1 MESENMRVLKTVE
14 RIGLAVL
21 LMLALGAGVHA
32 ADITVLASNGVKAV
46 LQELAPRFESSTGHT
61 LVFRFA
67 TAAELKAQIEKGE
80 TFDVAILTSA
90 IIDDLIKQG
99 RLAAATRADVARSGA
114 GIAIRKGAP
123 RPDIATADALKRT
136 LLSAKSVAYVGQGAT
151 AGIMTRIFERLG
163 IAEEMRKKTRP
174 LSGSA
179 AEAVASG
186 DAELGFTQISEILPV
201 AGAELAG
208 PLPSELQVYT
218 VFPAAV
224 SARAKQPAA
233 ARSLITFLT
242 APAAVPVIKAK
253 GMEPAPAR
261 GGR

>member
-1 MESENMRVLKTVE
+1 MLTALRSVGFALVLS
-14 RIGLAVL
+14 LASS
-21 LMLALGAGVHA
+21 AGAHA
-32 ADITVLASNGVKAV
+32 AKITVLASNGVKTV
-46 LQELAPRFESSTGHT
+46 VQELGPRFEAATGNT

-67 TAAELKAQIEKGE
+67 TAAELNAQIEKGDP
-80 TFDVAILTSA
+80 FDMAILTSA

-99 RLAAATRADVARSGA
+99 RLVAATRRDIARSGA
-114 GIAIRKGAP
+114 GIAIKKGAP

-136 LLSAKSVAYVGQGAT
+136 LLSAKSIGYVGQGAT
-151 AGIMTRIFERLG
+151 AGIMTSIFERLG
-163 IAEEMRKKTRP
+163 IADQMRKKTKR

-208 PLPSELQVYT
+208 PLPPELQVYT

-224 SARAKQPAA
+224 SANARQLTAA
-233 ARSLITFLT
+233 VSFITFLT
-242 APAAVPVIKAK
+242 APAAAPVIKAK
-253 GMEPAPAR
+253 GMEPATPRR
-261 GGR
+261 GR

>member
-1 MESENMRVLKTVE
+1 MTTRSLEAVQ
-14 RIGLAVL
+14 RIGFAVL
-21 LMLALGAGVHA
+21 LMLALGAGVQA

-46 LQELAPRFESSTGHT
+46 LQELAPRFETATGHT

-67 TAAELKAQIEKGE
+67 TAAELKAQIEKGD

-99 RLAAATRADVARSGA
+99 RLAAATRADIARSGA

-136 LLSAKSVAYVGQGAT
+136 LLSAKSIAYVGQGAT

-163 IAEEMRKKTRP
+163 IAEEMRKKTRR

-224 SARAKQPAA
+224 SASAKQPAA

>member
-1 MESENMRVLKTVE
+1 MESENMRLLKTVE
-14 RIGLAVL
+14 RIGFAFLLLLAV
-21 LMLALGAGVHA
+21 GARVQA
-32 ADITVLASNGVKAV
+32 ADITVLASNGVKTV
-46 LQELAPRFESSTGHT
+46 LEELAPRFETSSGHK

-80 TFDVAILTSA
+80 AFDVAILTAA

-99 RLAAATRADVARSGA
+99 KLAADTRADIARSGA
-114 GIAIRKGAP
+114 GIAIRKGAR
-123 RPDIATADALKRT
+123 RPEIATADALKRT
-136 LLSAKSVAYVGQGAT
+136 LLSAKSIAYVGQGAT
-151 AGIMTRIFERLG
+151 AGIMTGIFERLG
-163 IAEEMRKKTRP
+163 IVEEMRTKTKR

-179 AEAVASG
+179 ADAVASG
-186 DAELGFTQISEILPV
+186 EAELGFTQISEILPV

-224 SARAKQPAA
+224 NASARQAAA

-253 GMEPAPAR
+253 GMEPALAR

>member
-1 MESENMRVLKTVE
+1 MRSFKAVE
-14 RIGLAVL
+14 IIGFAL
-21 LMLALGAGVHA
+21 LLALAPSTAVQA
-32 ADITVLASNGVKAV
+32 ADITVLASNGVKTV
-46 LQELAPRFESSTGHT
+46 LQELAPKFETSTGHT

-67 TAAELKAQIEKGE
+67 TAAELKAQIEKGDA
-80 TFDVAILTSA
+80 FDVAILTAA
-90 IIDDLIKQG
+90 IIDDLVKQG
-99 RLAAATRADVARSGA
+99 RLAAATRADIARSGA
-114 GIAIRKGAP
+114 GIAIRKGAAK
-123 RPDIATADALKRT
+123 PDIATADALKRT
-136 LLSAKSVAYVGQGAT
+136 LLSAKSIAYVGQGAT
-151 AGIMTRIFERLG
+151 AGIMTGIFERLG
-163 IAEEMRKKTRP
+163 IAEEMQKKTKR

-208 PLPSELQVYT
+208 PLPPELQIYT

-224 SARAKQPAA
+224 SASAKQPAA

-253 GMEPAPAR
+253 GMEPAAAR

>member
-1 MESENMRVLKTVE
+1 MTMRSLKAVQ
-14 RIGLAVL
+14 RIGFAVL
-21 LMLALGAGVHA
+21 LLTLGARVQA
-32 ADITVLASNGVKAV
+32 ADITVLASNGVKTV
-46 LQELAPRFESSTGHT
+46 LQELAPRFETATGHT

-67 TAAELKAQIEKGE
+67 TAAELKAQIEKGDA
-80 TFDVAILTSA
+80 FDVAILTAA

-99 RLAAATRADVARSGA
+99 KLAAATRADIARSGA
-114 GIAIRKGAP
+114 GIAIRKGAH

-136 LLSAKSVAYVGQGAT
+136 LISAKSIAYVGQGAT
-151 AGIMTRIFERLG
+151 AGIMTGIFERLG
-163 IAEEMRKKTRP
+163 IAGEMAKKTRR

-224 SARAKQPAA
+224 SATARHAAA

-253 GMEPAPAR
+253 GMEPTPAR